1 MVAIHKPAH
10 DVILKP
16 VVSEKSYAASDRGQ
30 YTFVV
35 APDANKVQIKQACLL
50 DLHLVRIRSHHE
62 GVLAT
67 VGSGVALLGDD
78 GLKNHV
84 VSGLVNSDH
93 LNQASFGS
101 VLAATKASKAS
112 LVKTTYC
119 EVITSYVLS

>member
-1 MVAIHKPAH
+1 MSIVWPSATVTIARFWEARWP
-10 DVILKP
+10 KP
-16 VVSEKSYAASDRGQ
+16 VRVRCFLPARLRVL
-30 YTFVV
+30 TFVTLTL
-35 APDANKVQIKQACLL
+35 K
-50 DLHLVRIRSHHE
+50 IRSHHE